1 MGADHYYRKRS
12 TAHDHA
18 QRFHAVHAR
27 HFQVQRNHVGTQLF
41 NLLERERAIH
51 GGAHDFDGR
60 VALQDVGDELAH
72 ERGIIHHENSN
83 AFTHAIA
90 PRGIA
95 RERRERTAGTLRI
108 NTTVPSPRMDAP
120 LTKSLATISAGS
132 ALMTSSSSPTNWS
145 TSKPKRFSAAP
156 MTMTKFFF
164 AVLAGSTA

>member
-41 NLLERERAIH
+41 NFPEGERAIH

-60 VALQDVGDELAH
+60 VALQNVGNELAH
-72 ERGIIHHENSN
+72 ERGIIHHRNSN
-83 AFTHAIA
+83 AFALDIA

-95 RERRERTAGTLRI
+95 RERRERTAGTFRI

-132 ALMTSSSSPTNWS
+132 AFITSSFSPTQWS
-145 TSKPKRFSAAP
+145 PDKNKNFFSALIQ
-156 MTMTKFFF
+156 T
-164 AVLAGSTA
+164 